1 MQGKL
6 LENTYSRPL
15 MKKLLLLALLTIPA
29 PVLAQSD
36 AASYWSSSGQEL
48 IGLYRKLHASPE
60 LSFQEH
66 ETSRIMAAQLKAA
79 GYEVISGIAGTGLVG
94 ILRNGSGPV
103 VLIRTDLDG
112 LPVKEQTGA
121 EFASTRIAQFKGQD
135 VPVMHACGHD
145 VHMSVWLGT
154 AELMARHKERW
165 SGTVVFLGQ
174 PAEETGAG
182 ARRMLDDGLYNK
194 IPRPDYALALHVDP
208 YIPSGSL
215 GYTKGAA
222 FANVNSV
229 DILIKGRGGHGAAPH
244 KAIDPIVIASALVQ
258 SLQTIVSREMTP
270 TEPAVVT
277 VGSIHGGTRH
287 NIIPDEV
294 RLQLTVR
301 SYSTASR
308 DRILNSIKR
317 MTTAVATAHGA
328 IHPPEV
334 LVDAGDQQETP
345 ATVNDP
351 ALVSR
356 VVEAWRRVLP
366 VERVVERSAEMIG
379 EDFGRFGE
387 VEPRIPSFMFR
398 LGTTEAAELQ
408 RLLQAGLDPPALHSS
423 RYLPDA
429 ERAIPTGIEAMYLA
443 LIDLLKKSR

>member
-1 MQGKL
+1 MKRL
-6 LENTYSRPL
+6 LSSL
-15 MKKLLLLALLTIPA
+15 VLLAIPA
-29 PVLAQSD
+29 SILAQSE
-36 AASYWSSSGQEL
+36 AVSYWSDSRQEL
-48 IGLYRKLHASPE
+48 IQLYRKLHTSPE

-66 ETSRIMAAQLKAA
+66 ETARIMAEHLKTA
-79 GYEVISGIAGTGLVG
+79 GYEVITGIGGTGLVG
-94 ILRNGSGPV
+94 ILRNGTGPV
-103 VLIRTDLDG
+103 VLVRTDLDG
-112 LPVKEQTGA
+112 LPVKEQTGV
-121 EFASTRIAQFKGQD
+121 EFASTRTAQFKGQE
-135 VPVMHACGHD
+135 VWVMHACGHD
-145 VHMSVWLGT
+145 IHMSVWLGT
-154 AELMARHKERW
+154 AQLMARHKERW
-165 SGTVVFLGQ
+165 SGTLVFLGQ

-182 ARRMLDDGLYNK
+182 ARRMLDDGLYKK

-208 YIPSGSL
+208 YIASGSL

-229 DILIKGRGGHGAAPH
+229 DILIKGKGGHGAAPH

-294 RLQLTVR
+294 RMQLTVR

-308 DRILNSIKR
+308 DRILSSIKR
-317 MTTAVATAHGA
+317 MAASIATAHGA
-328 IHPPEV
+328 MQPPEV
-334 LVDAGDQQETP
+334 LVDTGDQQETP

-351 ALVSR
+351 ALVDR
-356 VVEAWRRVLP
+356 IVEAWRRVMP
-366 VERVVERSAEMIG
+366 AERVLERSPEMIG
-379 EDFGRFGE
+379 EDFGRFSE

-398 LGTTEAAELQ
+398 LGTTEPASLQ
-408 RLLQAGLDPPALHSS
+408 RFIQAGLEPPALHSS
-423 RYLPDA
+423 HYLPDA

-443 LIDLLKKSR
+443 LIDLLKSRK

>member
-1 MQGKL
+1 MFNLTEGKL
-6 LENTYSRPL
+6 
-15 MKKLLLLALLTIPA
+15 MKRLLPLLLL
-29 PVLAQSD
+29 PVSALAQSD
-36 AASYWSSSGQEL
+36 TASFWASSGSDL
-48 IGLYRKLHASPE
+48 LKLYRELHASPE

-66 ETSRIMAAQLKAA
+66 ETSRRLAAQLRTA
-79 GYEVISGIAGTGLVG
+79 GYEVIDSIAGTGLVG

-103 VLIRTDLDG
+103 VLVRTDLDG

-121 EFASTRIAQFKGQD
+121 EFASSRTAQFKGQD
-135 VPVMHACGHD
+135 VWVMHACGHD

-154 AELMARHKERW
+154 ALLLARHKERW
-165 SGTVVFLGQ
+165 NGTVVFLGQ

-182 ARRMLDDGLYNK
+182 ARRMLDDGLYQK
-194 IPRPDYALALHVDP
+194 IPRPNYALALHVDP
-208 YIPSGSL
+208 YIASGSV

-229 DILIKGRGGHGAAPH
+229 DIVIKGKGGHGAAPH
-244 KAIDPIVIASALVQ
+244 KTVDPIVIAAALVQ

-294 RLQLTVR
+294 KLQLTVR
-301 SYSTASR
+301 SYSSASR

-317 MTTAVATAHGA
+317 MASSIAAAHGA
-328 IHPPEV
+328 TQPPEV
-334 LVDAGDQQETP
+334 LVDTGDQQETP

-351 ALVSR
+351 TLVDR
-356 VVEAWRRVLP
+356 VLQAWRRALP
-366 VERVVERSAEMIG
+366 AESIVERSAEMIG

-398 LGTTEAAELQ
+398 LGTTEPSELQ
-408 RLLQAGLDPPALHSS
+408 RLTQANIDPPALHSS

-429 ERAIPTGIEAMYLA
+429 QRAIPTGIEAMYLA
-443 LIDLLKKSR
+443 LVDLLNDKR